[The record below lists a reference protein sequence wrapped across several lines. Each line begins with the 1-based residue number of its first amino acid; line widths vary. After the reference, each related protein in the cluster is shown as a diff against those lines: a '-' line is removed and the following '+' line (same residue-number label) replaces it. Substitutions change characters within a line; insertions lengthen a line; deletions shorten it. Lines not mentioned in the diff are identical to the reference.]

1 MSTATADILQPQES
15 RPRRA
20 LALDALRGLAI
31 FTMCF
36 SGLLRGAELPGWMYH
51 AQVPPPDFVF
61 EPIPGYTWVDLVFP
75 AFLFSMG
82 VAFPF
87 ALSSRLERGVAIW
100 RIVLGI
106 LMRGVGLGFFAL
118 YVAHMTPWQLRG
130 PEDAQ
135 LSMTMAYLLALL
147 AFGLL
152 FLVYMRFPKQWPDGL
167 KWGLRIGGIALALVW
182 MLSWTYSDGT
192 GFRTDRNDI
201 IIVLLTNSAVS
212 GSLIWL
218 VTRNNLM
225 MRLGAMAIAYVLIES
240 SKVEGSWTQVLAWSP
255 GPISWLYQLG
265 FHSYLMVV
273 IPGTIVGDLL
283 LRWMR
288 ERDSLTTAEAQW
300 APGRLAGIAAFAL
313 GLVVFLH
320 IGLQARWEVAT
331 PLLTFVALAGGW
343 MLFSGPVS
351 SGDRLL
357 RAFFGWAA
365 FWLVLGLAFE
375 PHQGGIKKD
384 PATMSYFFVST
395 GLSILLLICLTVA
408 IDRFG
413 KRRWFNLLILSGQ
426 NPMLAYMGIRNLL
439 PPIFGL
445 TYLDT
450 LAGKYLSGWVLAAYG
465 FFKSVVLIWL
475 ASIFTRLRMVWRT

>member
-1 MSTATADILQPQES
+1 MNTQAPATLPPQDA
-15 RPRRA
+15 PRRA

-31 FTMCF
+31 LTMAL
-36 SGLLRGAELPGWMYH
+36 SGMLREAGLPNWMYH
-51 AQVPPPDFVF
+51 AQVLPPDFQF

-87 ALSSRLERGVAIW
+87 ALSARLERGVAKW
-100 RIVLGI
+100 RIVLGV
-106 LMRGVGLGFFAL
+106 LWRGVGLGFFAL

-130 PEDAQ
+130 PEGAQ
-135 LSMTMAYLLALL
+135 LSMLTANLLALL

-152 FLVYMRFPKQWPDGL
+152 FLVYMRFPKEWPPWL
-167 KWGLRIGGIALALVW
+167 KWALRIGGIAVALAW
-182 MLSWTYSDGT
+182 MLSWTYADGT
-192 GFRTDRNDI
+192 GFRTGRNDI

-218 VTRNNLM
+218 VTRNSIG
-225 MRLGAMAIAYVLIES
+225 MRLGAMALAYVLIES
-240 SKVEGSWTQVLAWSP
+240 SKIEGSWTQLLAWSP

-265 FHSYLMVV
+265 FHSYLMIVL
-273 IPGTIVGDLL
+273 PGTIVGDLL

-288 ERDSLTTAEAQW
+288 ERDSGATAQAEW
-300 APGRLAGIAAFAL
+300 APGRLLGIAGFAMA
-313 GLVVFLH
+313 LVVFLH
-320 IGLQARWEVAT
+320 IGLQARWEIAT
-331 PLLTFVALAGGW
+331 PLLTFVALAAGW
-343 MLFSGPVS
+343 MLFREPVS

-357 RAFFGWAA
+357 RAFYGWAA

-375 PHQGGIKKD
+375 PYQGGIKKD

-395 GLSILLLICLTVA
+395 GLSILLLVCLTVA

-413 KRRWFNLLILSGQ
+413 KRRWFNLLILGGQ

-445 TYLDT
+445 TQLDT
-450 LAGKYLSGWVLAAYG
+450 LAGKYLGGWALAAYG
-465 FFKSVVLIWL
+465 LFKSTVLMWL
-475 ASIFTRLRMVWRT
+475 ASIFTRLKMVWRT